1 MILLA
6 SFLAAVLGT
15 VSPVA
20 AQDALPD
27 PRVRT
32 VEYTADQVIRIEGAP
47 GYELMIELAP
57 DEETTSVAVGD
68 SSAWQVTANRAG
80 THLILKAIQSGVAT
94 NMTVVTNVRV
104 YHFDLAPAFA
114 PTIYTLRFR
123 YPPPP
128 PTIASAPSPSGLI
141 NRYKISGTRTLWPS
155 SMGDD
160 GERTFIEWPK
170 GADLPAV
177 FALDANGKETL
188 VNGMM
193 RDDRLVIDSVAAR
206 LVFRI
211 DGNVARAER
220 QLEGGKQ

>member
-1 MILLA
+1 MILRA
-6 SFLAAVLGT
+6 SFLAVALGT
-15 VSPVA
+15 VSPAA

-32 VEYTADQVIRIEGAP
+32 VEYIVDQVIRIEGAP

-80 THLILKAIQSGVAT
+80 THLILKAIQSGIAT

-104 YHFDLAPAFA
+104 YHFDLTPVSA
-114 PTIYTLRFR
+114 PTTYTLRFR

-128 PTIASAPSPSGLI
+128 PTIASAPSGLI

-170 GADLPAV
+170 GVDLPAV
-177 FALDANGKETL
+177 FALDAHGKETL

-193 RDDRLVIDSVAAR
+193 RDDRLVIDSVAKR

-211 DGNVARAER
+211 DKNVAQAER
-220 QLEGGKQ
+220 QLEGDKQ